1 MQKMNENIDKVLYF
15 ILGTEIRP
23 HEGAEIS
30 RATDLSPA
38 EINDVVEL
46 LIAKEMLV
54 EEAPGDTDPYRFG
67 SVRITQKAIA
77 LFQQSRRSTGC
88 SAD

>member
-1 MQKMNENIDKVLYF
+1 MQRMNENIDKVLYF
-15 ILGTEIRP
+15 LLGTEIRP
-23 HEGAEIS
+23 HDGAEIS

-46 LIAKEMLV
+46 LIAKEMLAA
-54 EEAPGDTDPYRFG
+54 EAPGGRDPYRFG
-67 SVRITQKAIA
+67 SVRITQKAIT
-77 LFQQSRRSTGC
+77 LFQESRRSSGC